1 MSGLVAWRDSDVP
14 EQVFGKMGS
23 IDVFIIGRDS
33 ERGGLILAA
42 RDLGGISAGSFGF
55 GDTQYES
62 LQDAQA
68 AAERKAARILAN
80 LDKLKS
86 DLTSA

>member
-1 MSGLVAWRDSDVP
+1 MSGLVTWRDSDVP
-14 EQVFGKMGS
+14 EQVFGKMGK

-42 RDLGGISAGSFGF
+42 RDLAGFSAGGFGF
-55 GDTQYES
+55 GDTQYDS
-62 LQDAQA
+62 LQDAQD

-80 LDKLKS
+80 LDNLKS
-86 DLTSA
+86 ALTCA